1 MALCGWEFRSMFD
14 RYAIILEADLAAAV
28 AKRFNGK
35 TTAKEPPAPQT
46 ADSLS

>member
-1 MALCGWEFRSMFD
+1 MPIRSMFD
-14 RYAIILEADLAAAV
+14 RYNVTDEQDLAGAV

-35 TTAKEPPAPQT
+35 TTANEPPAVQA